1 MINIIKNWYLRHFS
15 NPQAVV
21 LLISLVLVLCSV
33 VYLGDILAPVFAAII
48 IAYLL
53 ESVVKSLETLKMPRL
68 LAVCLVMFI
77 TVSFAVLLIIGM
89 VPPLVTQTTEIV
101 TQQVPNMVVQT
112 KDYLDQLPA
121 AYPNVVT
128 PEQVQTLTKG
138 IEGQISTIGKDVL
151 GFSRSLLAN
160 VFTFGLYSVIV
171 PIMVFFML
179 KDKKQILAWSGQF
192 FSKDTL
198 LSKTVWED
206 VDSKIGNYVRGKFIE
221 IGLVWIA
228 SFVVFRL
235 MGLNYALLL
244 SFLVGLSV
252 IIPFVGAVSVTLP
265 VVAIAF
271 LQWGWSAQF
280 AYLFIAYM
288 VIQIIDGNV
297 LVPILFSEVVSLH
310 PVAII
315 VALVFFGG
323 IWGIWGVFFAI
334 PLATLVQAVLK
345 AWPSKRLNDEQEPQ
359 VMA

>member
-1 MINIIKNWYLRHFS
+1 MIDFIKDWYDRHLS
-15 NPQAVV
+15 NPQTVV
-21 LLISLVLVLCSV
+21 LLISLCFVLLAV
-33 VYLGDILAPVFAAII
+33 VYLGDILAPVLAAII

-53 ESVVKSLETLKMPRL
+53 ESVVKSLEKLKLPRTV
-68 LAVCLVMFI
+68 AVCVVMSV
-77 TVSFAVLLIIGM
+77 TVSVAILLIVGM
-89 VPPLVTQTTEIV
+89 VPPLVTQTTDVV

-112 KDYLDQLPA
+112 KDYLSQLPA
-121 AYPNVVT
+121 LYPDMVSQD
-128 PEQVQTLTKG
+128 QVQTLTKG
-138 IEGQISTIGKDVL
+138 IETQLSSMGKDVL

-179 KDKKQILAWSGQF
+179 KDKKQIMAWVGQF
-192 FSKDTL
+192 FSRDTL

-206 VDSKIGNYVRGKFIE
+206 VDLKIGNYVRGKFIE

-228 SFVVFRL
+228 SFAVFTL

-244 SFLVGLSV
+244 SFLVGMSV
-252 IIPFVGAVSVTLP
+252 IIPFVGAVAVTLP

-280 AYLFIAYM
+280 AYLFIAYTI
-288 VIQIIDGNV
+288 IQILDGNV

-345 AWPSKRLNDEQEPQ
+345 AWPSKQLSEAPEPET
-359 VMA
+359 MA

>member
-1 MINIIKNWYLRHFS
+1 MIDIIKKWYYRHFS

-21 LLISLVLVLCSV
+21 LLISLILVLVSV
-33 VYLGDILAPVFAAII
+33 VYLGDILAPVLTAII

-53 ESVVKSLETLKMPRL
+53 ESVVKSLEKIKLPRTV
-68 LAVCLVMFI
+68 AVCLVMLI
-77 TVSFAVLLIIGM
+77 TVSITILLILGM
-89 VPPLVTQTTEIV
+89 VPPLVTQTTDVI
-101 TQQVPNMVVQT
+101 TKQVPNMVVQT
-112 KDYLDQLPA
+112 KNYLNQLPML
-121 AYPNVVT
+121 YPDMVT
-128 PEQVQTLTKG
+128 PEQVHTLTKG
-138 IEGQISTIGKDVL
+138 LEAQLSNMGKNVL
-151 GFSRSLLAN
+151 SFSSALLAN
-160 VFTFGLYSVIV
+160 VLTFGFYSVIV

-179 KDKKQILAWSGQF
+179 KDKKQILGWSEQF
-192 FSKDTL
+192 FSRDAL
-198 LSKTVWED
+198 LSKKVWQD
-206 VDSKIGNYVRGKFIE
+206 VDAKIGNYVRGKFIE

-228 SFVVFRL
+228 SFVVFTL

-244 SFLVGLSV
+244 SFLVGMSV
-252 IIPFVGAVSVTLP
+252 IIPFVGAVAVTLP

-280 AYLFIAYM
+280 AYLFIAYAVLQM
-288 VIQIIDGNV
+288 LDGNV

-345 AWPSKRLNDEQEPQ
+345 AWPSKQLGEEFEPEI
-359 VMA
+359 MD

>member
-1 MINIIKNWYLRHFS
+1 MIDFIKDWYYRHFS

-21 LLISLVLVLCSV
+21 LLILLLTVLVAV

-53 ESVVKSLETLKMPRL
+53 ESVVKSLENLKLPRTV
-68 LAVCLVMFI
+68 AVCLVMFI
-77 TVSFAVLLIIGM
+77 TVTMAVLLVVGM
-89 VPPLVTQTTEIV
+89 VPPLVTQTSDVMTK
-101 TQQVPNMVVQT
+101 QLPNMVVQT
-112 KDYLDQLPA
+112 KEYLNQLPA
-121 AYPNVVT
+121 LYPEMVT
-128 PEQVQTLTKG
+128 QEQVQTLTKG
-138 IEGQISTIGKDVL
+138 IESQLSSMGKNVL
-151 GFSRSLLAN
+151 GFSSSLLAN
-160 VFTFGLYSVIV
+160 VFTFGFYSVIV
-171 PIMVFFML
+171 PILVFFML
-179 KDKKQILAWSGQF
+179 KDKKQIMGWMGQF

-198 LSKTVWED
+198 LSKTVWHD

-221 IGLVWIA
+221 IGLIWIA
-228 SFVVFRL
+228 SFVVFTL

-252 IIPFVGAVSVTLP
+252 IIPFVGAVAVTLP

-280 AYLFIAYM
+280 AYLFIAYA
-288 VIQIIDGNV
+288 VIQILDGNV

-323 IWGIWGVFFAI
+323 VWGIWGVFFAI

-345 AWPSKRLNDEQEPQ
+345 AWPSKQQHEENEPE